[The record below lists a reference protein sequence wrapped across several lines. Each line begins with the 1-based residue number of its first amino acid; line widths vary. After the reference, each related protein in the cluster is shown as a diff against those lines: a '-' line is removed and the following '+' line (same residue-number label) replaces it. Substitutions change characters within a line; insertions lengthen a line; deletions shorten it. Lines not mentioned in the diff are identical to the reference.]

1 MNIENSSCSCSN
13 SYSICYYNGNH
24 HCYHENPSNTMLID
38 LNNEPSMHYDIL
50 QDTNNNHKYNNDAMN
65 IEPNT
70 DTINFNVAQ
79 SYGFFQ
85 NYSREQME
93 EEKPQENKSRPQ
105 LKLKTGINFINN
117 LRLNIDTDT
126 LGREYIIENEESQ
139 ITYDKSN
146 FQSRA
151 RGLARENS
159 GDKYD
164 DNVQSSTI
172 NSNKIIIAQHVNRLR
187 R

>member
-38 LNNEPSMHYDIL
+38 LNNESSMHYDIL
-50 QDTNNNHKYNNDAMN
+50 QDTNNNHKYNNNAMN
-65 IEPNT
+65 IEPNS

-93 EEKPQENKSRPQ
+93 D
-105 LKLKTGINFINN
+105 L
-117 LRLNIDTDT
+117 
-126 LGREYIIENEESQ
+126 
-139 ITYDKSN
+139 SN
-146 FQSRA
+146 SER
-151 RGLARENS
+151 
-159 GDKYD
+159 
-164 DNVQSSTI
+164 
-172 NSNKIIIAQHVNRLR
+172 KIRKIL
-187 R
+187 